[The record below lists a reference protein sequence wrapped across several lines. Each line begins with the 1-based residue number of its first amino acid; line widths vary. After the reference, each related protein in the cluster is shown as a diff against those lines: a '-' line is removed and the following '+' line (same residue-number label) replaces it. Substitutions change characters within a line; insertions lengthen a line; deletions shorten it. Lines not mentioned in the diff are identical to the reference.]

1 MFEIGYKYNKN
12 ELSEDVI
19 SYIQKKGVKVGTVR
33 EFLVYLNSKGT
44 HFDCF
49 IQLFND
55 ETKTITCDFLGRF
68 NKILPNFT
76 YNLTFQKSHDSFY
89 VNHVSF
95 VAEAKFH
102 S

>member
-1 MFEIGYKYNKN
+1 MCEIGYAYNKN

-49 IQLFND
+49 IF
-55 ETKTITCDFLGRF
+55 
-68 NKILPNFT
+68 
-76 YNLTFQKSHDSFY
+76 
-89 VNHVSF
+89 
-95 VAEAKFH
+95 
-102 S
+102 

>member
-12 ELSEDVI
+12 GI
-19 SYIQKKGVKVGTVR
+19 RGCYSYIQKKVLKSALFA

-55 ETKTITCDFLGRF
+55 ETKTITCDFLGHF
-68 NKILPNFT
+68 NKIF
-76 YNLTFQKSHDSFY
+76 
-89 VNHVSF
+89 
-95 VAEAKFH
+95 
-102 S
+102 